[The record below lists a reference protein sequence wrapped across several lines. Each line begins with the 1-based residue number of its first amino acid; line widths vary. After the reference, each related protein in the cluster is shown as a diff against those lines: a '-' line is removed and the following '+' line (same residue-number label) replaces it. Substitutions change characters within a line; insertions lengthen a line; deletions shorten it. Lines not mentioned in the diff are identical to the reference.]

1 VIRGG
6 IYRVNFGE
14 VKGGHEQRGK
24 RFGLVISMT
33 DMPWSVV
40 TVIPTS
46 TSAQPANFRPEI
58 ELDGER
64 TLLLVDQI
72 RTVDTMYISGEPIR
86 HLSYSEMERVEAAL
100 SHYLGL

>member
-6 IYRVNFGE
+6 IYRVNLGD
-14 VKGGHEQRGK
+14 VKRGHEQRGK

-33 DMPWSVV
+33 DMAWSVV
-40 TVIPTS
+40 TIIPTS

-58 ELDGER
+58 ELNGEQTR
-64 TLLLVDQI
+64 LLVDQI

-86 HLSYSEMERVEAAL
+86 HLSYSEMEQVEDAL